1 MFSRT
6 SPILLSLMMG
16 CALVFRLQA
25 QTPQAAPAPQAPVT
39 APAEPTPLPGLPT
52 PSPTPL
58 PSPSPTP
65 APTPEEIPVRRALEF
80 QREKPQLPSPENP
93 EPVEPYQPALPLAT
107 PTPRSVELTRLN
119 LIVEGAKAFSTH
131 QIRTA
136 LADQLAAIEQS
147 GLSPALADD
156 TAFFLGVYYRQHGY
170 SQVEVT
176 WKTEGA
182 STLRLTVREGP
193 LTSLGQIRFEGNVH
207 LPAAT
212 LLDYVTGAMR
222 ERFPGRRG
230 KGLPFI
236 ESDLKSGVERLRGLY
251 HSEGYLDA
259 VVEPSAI
266 TLSPDKARADVVI
279 TIHEG
284 TQYRFGRVSF
294 EGDVI
299 FYPQAELLKEMEV
312 FTSKPFTPL
321 AVTNLERKI
330 VYFYKKRGYFTAEVR
345 SEANP
350 AQAVDGVVP
359 VKFIVKAGDI
369 YRFNGVSQSGLRR
382 LRASFLKQ
390 RFKTLKGKVY
400 NAEEV
405 EQRYR
410 KLMGTGLF
418 QNLKL
423 TQTPTPG
430 HEVALKF
437 EVEEAKAREIGF
449 SAGYAKV
456 DGAIVGARYTDRDLF
471 VNGRP
476 FTINGE
482 VGQKILRGDVTYSDP
497 WIFDTNNTLRLR
509 LYALNQSLDG
519 YSKIE
524 TGFKPELARKFG
536 EHLELGAFALTRFVN
551 IQNNDI
557 AEADLGPTIYRTD
570 SLGVSAT
577 YDTRDSVLNPRRGLI
592 LNATGDYASP
602 IFGSSL
608 QFVRGTFRGSYYQPV
623 GRDSL
628 LAIGVRGGEI
638 APLNGSAALPIDERF
653 FNGGATT
660 VRSFVDRTL
669 GPKDVNGHPVGG
681 ETFSVAN
688 IELVTPVRDSFD
700 AAFFFDAGSTGRRRD
715 SQLGQTGFALGT
727 GLRYRLPIGPIRLD
741 YGWNPV
747 RQPNQPTGAWHFSFG
762 FAF

>member
-1 MFSRT
+1 
-6 SPILLSLMMG
+6 MG
-16 CALVFRLQA
+16 VLFFACAARA
-25 QTPQAAPAPQAPVT
+25 QTPQSSQVSPVAVA
-39 APAEPTPLPGLPT
+39 APAEPTPLPGLPAPT
-52 PSPTPL
+52 PSATPTA
-58 PSPSPTP
+58 

-80 QREKPQLPSPENP
+80 QREKPQPPTPENP

-107 PTPRSVELTRLN
+107 PVPRAPELTRLN
-119 LIVEGAKAFSTH
+119 LIVDGAKAFNTH
-131 QIRTA
+131 QIRDA
-136 LADQLAAIEQS
+136 LADQLTAIEQS

-170 SQVEVT
+170 SQAGVT
-176 WKTEGA
+176 WKIEGG
-182 STLRLTVREGP
+182 STLRLTVLEGP
-193 LTSLGQIRFEGNVH
+193 MTSLGQIRFEGNVH
-207 LPAAT
+207 LSTAT

-222 ERFPGRRG
+222 ERFPGRRSG
-230 KGLPFI
+230 GLPFI
-236 ESDLKSGVERLRGLY
+236 ESDLNSGVERLRGLY
-251 HSEGYLDA
+251 HSEGYLDS
-259 VVEPSAI
+259 VVE
-266 TLSPDKARADVVI
+266 SPVVTFSSDKTRADVTVA
-279 TIHEG
+279 IHEG
-284 TQYRFGRVSF
+284 TQYRFGPISF

-321 AVTNLERKI
+321 AITNLERKI
-330 VYFYKKRGYFTAEVR
+330 VYFYKKRGYFTAEVHG
-345 SEANP
+345 EANP
-350 AQAVDGVVP
+350 AQAVDGAVA
-359 VKFIVKAGDI
+359 VKFIVKAGDV
-369 YRFNGVSQSGLRR
+369 YRFKGMSQSGLRR
-382 LRASFLKQ
+382 LRASFLRQ
-390 RFKTLKGKVY
+390 RFKSLQGKVY
-400 NAEEV
+400 DAEEV
-405 EQRYR
+405 EKRYR

-423 TQTPTPG
+423 TQTPSAN

-449 SAGYAKV
+449 TAGYAKV
-456 DGAIVGARYTDRDLF
+456 DGAIVGARYTDRNLF
-471 VNGRP
+471 GEGRP

-482 VGQKILRGDVTYSDP
+482 IGQKVLRGDVTYTDP
-497 WIFDTNNTLRLR
+497 WILDTDNTLRLR
-509 LYALNQSLDG
+509 LYALNQTLDA

-536 EHLELGAFALTRFVN
+536 EHLELGAFALTRFVT
-551 IQNNDI
+551 IQNNGI

-623 GRDSL
+623 GKDSL
-628 LAIGVRGGEI
+628 LALGVRGGEI

-653 FNGGATT
+653 FNGGSTT
-660 VRSFVDRTL
+660 VRSFVDRSL

-681 ETFSVAN
+681 ETFTVAN
-688 IELVTPVRDSFD
+688 VELVTPVRDSLD

-715 SQLGQTGFALGT
+715 SQFGQTGFALGA

-747 RQPNQPTGAWHFSFG
+747 RQPGQPSGAWHFSFG